1 MPKLKF
7 SNPRKSS
14 KVLQML
20 SAFIFGIVISQLFT
34 SSLLTFD
41 KREIIDDKNYFLVIL
56 VLTSPTNFE
65 RRNAMRETWLS
76 LRPREVIE
84 NYEIIVPI
92 NLTDSVEIQRKNLEN
107 FKKFLNVKNSKNLK
121 LLNYKIKTFF
131 AVGSLELDY
140 KIKREIESE
149 NQVYHDLLVLD
160 DLKDS
165 YANLTLKLIK
175 SIKKINEILPNF
187 KYLLKVDD
195 DTYVKLDYLAMD
207 LINYEKSVGNLNF
220 GRNFENYEN
229 LNNFKNSKNF
239 ENSKNYQN
247 SENFK
252 NSKNYQNS
260 ENEDFDKI
268 SHKIPHNLY
277 WGYFN
282 GRTNIKTSGPWQ
294 ESSYNLCDH
303 YLPYALGGGYLISK
317 NLTKFIAQFSDQL
330 SIYKSEDVSMGTWL
344 SPFGK
349 IHKRHDVRFD
359 TAYMPR
365 KCKNYHIVMH
375 KRSAGEMRKI
385 FDGSFKC
392 ENENLKTPIEYFYD
406 WSQKAGK
413 CCDVRV

>member
-7 SNPRKSS
+7 SNSRKSS

-34 SSLLTFD
+34 SSLLTFE
-41 KREIIDDKNYFLVIL
+41 KRENIDDKNYFLVIL
-56 VLTSPTNFE
+56 ILTSPTNFE

-84 NYEIIVPI
+84 NYELIVPI
-92 NLTDSVEIQRKNLEN
+92 NISDSVEIQRKNLEN
-107 FKKFLNVKNSKNLK
+107 FKNFLKIKNSQNLK

-140 KIKREIESE
+140 KVKRKIDSE
-149 NQVYHDLLVLD
+149 NQVYHDVLVLD

-207 LINYEKSVGNLNF
+207 LINYEKSVGNF
-220 GRNFENYEN
+220 IFKENSEKLKIHQNSEN
-229 LNNFKNSKNF
+229 L
-239 ENSKNYQN
+239 ENSKN
-247 SENFK
+247 S
-252 NSKNYQNS
+252 
-260 ENEDFDKI
+260 I
-268 SHKIPHNLY
+268 KIPHDLY

-282 GRTNIKTSGPWQ
+282 GRANIKTSGPWQ

-317 NLTKFIAQFSDQL
+317 NLTKFIAQFSEKL
-330 SIYKSEDVSMGTWL
+330 SIYKSEDISMGTWL

-375 KRSAGEMRKI
+375 KRSAEEMRKI

-392 ENENLKTPIEYFYD
+392 EDENSKRPIEYFYD